1 MFPFSPL
8 KRNLWS
14 YWKWQTFDENI
25 SYNSWEGDFFQEYIE
40 MELKIFSKSV
50 FFTLL
55 FKKRGFG
62 IAKTKHS
69 NCNF

>member
-14 YWKWQTFDENI
+14 YWKWQTFDVNI
-25 SYNSWEGDFFQEYIE
+25 PYNFWEGDFFQEYIE

-50 FFTLL
+50 FFYIGRHNFF
-55 FKKRGFG
+55 FK
-62 IAKTKHS
+62 IMSAS
-69 NCNF
+69 EM